1 MREIGAAV
9 HDIFSASVRRV
20 LCLSWKDMPSCVR
33 LGQCCARESTA
44 WSVSSTHGSILRSN
58 QLPLQVS
65 GRYSMVELATFVLLQ
80 STHCR
85 SGACS
90 ITALPVQR
98 LGGDALAGGD
108 IDAVEVSERSSTG
121 RHLKAHVR

>member
-1 MREIGAAV
+1 
-9 HDIFSASVRRV
+9 
-20 LCLSWKDMPSCVR
+20 
-33 LGQCCARESTA
+33 
-44 WSVSSTHGSILRSN
+44 
-58 QLPLQVS
+58 
-65 GRYSMVELATFVLLQ
+65 MVELATFVLLQ

-90 ITALPVQR
+90 ITALQR

-121 RHLKAHVR
+121 HHLKAHVR